1 MIELML
7 EAERALAIGLLD
19 QAERHYSA
27 VVAADPRNAIAIVGL
42 ARVALERGD
51 QAAVYRY
58 ARRAL
63 ALDPDNPAA
72 SHLAHRMAEQFTLRG
87 EPLPDE
93 RPIPIASPEAAAPA
107 SPTAEPSSAPA
118 SLPAGPSPTPDP
130 ASTGPARPRPGLLDR
145 LRRRRR

>member
-7 EAERALAIGLLD
+7 EAERALAVGLLD
-19 QAERHYSA
+19 QAERHYAA

-51 QAAVYRY
+51 QAATYRY

-72 SHLAHRMAEQFTLRG
+72 SHLARRMAEQFTLRG
-87 EPLPDE
+87 EPIPDE
-93 RPIPIASPEAAAPA
+93 EAAPA
-107 SPTAEPSSAPA
+107 GTSPWPA
-118 SLPAGPSPTPDP
+118 SAAASGSPPPASPPSRPAPTP
-130 ASTGPARPRPGLLDR
+130 PARSRPGLLDR
-145 LRRRRR
+145 LRRRR

>member
-7 EAERALAIGLLD
+7 EAERALAVGLLD

-72 SHLAHRMAEQFTLRG
+72 SHLARRMAEQFVLRG
-87 EPLPDE
+87 EPIPDVE
-93 RPIPIASPEAAAPA
+93 AAPA
-107 SPTAEPSSAPA
+107 GTASTPPASASAPPA
-118 SLPAGPSPTPDP
+118 SSLAPTPP
-130 ASTGPARPRPGLLDR
+130 AKSRPGLLDR
-145 LRRRRR
+145 LRRRR

>member
-7 EAERALAIGLLD
+7 EAERALAVGLLD
-19 QAERHYSA
+19 QAERHYAA

-51 QAAVYRY
+51 QAGAYRY

-72 SHLAHRMAEQFTLRG
+72 SHLARRMAEQFTLRG
-87 EPLPDE
+87 EPIPDDE
-93 RPIPIASPEAAAPA
+93 SAPAGISPSPA
-107 SPTAEPSSAPA
+107 SPSPPPSPAPA
-118 SLPAGPSPTPDP
+118 PAATPP
-130 ASTGPARPRPGLLDR
+130 AKSRPGLLDR
-145 LRRRRR
+145 LRRRR

>member
-7 EAERALAIGLLD
+7 EAERALAVGLLD
-19 QAERHYSA
+19 QAERHYAA

-72 SHLAHRMAEQFTLRG
+72 SHLAHRMAEQFRLRG
-87 EPLPDE
+87 EPIPDE
-93 RPIPIASPEAAAPA
+93 EAARDGTRPSPASGAAPAPPAPA
-107 SPTAEPSSAPA
+107 SPPRSSAATPPA
-118 SLPAGPSPTPDP
+118 K
-130 ASTGPARPRPGLLDR
+130 RRPGLLDR
-145 LRRRRR
+145 LRRHR